1 VADER
6 EATVA
11 SHDLRAPGPLE
22 LGAPG
27 FGGGA
32 LITEADLTE
41 VEVREG
47 AASARPGG
55 GPGRGRGRFSH
66 LGWWFWLSV
75 AIVALWVLAAIFA
88 NVLPLPNP
96 NTVDVNCLV
105 STAPSSAHL
114 LGCDTAG
121 RDILSRV
128 IFGSR
133 VSLVVGFASIAI
145 SEIVGGI
152 LGLLAGYFRGWFD
165 EVLAIVSNSF
175 LSFPFLVLAL
185 VMVAYVGR
193 SLLDITLIIALL
205 AWPILFRVVRAATI
219 EYAQRD
225 YVLATRALGAKSWR
239 VLVTLLLP
247 DVIPAA
253 VTFGL
258 VGVAVAVVGEGS
270 LSFLGLSVPAPTAT
284 WGNMIAQGS
293 TSLTTD
299 LSLLLSPAV
308 AMFSFILA
316 INFIGDRLRGVLD
329 VRQGVL

>member
-1 VADER
+1 MADER

-11 SHDLRAPGPLE
+11 SHDLRSPGPLE

-27 FGGGA
+27 LAVGA
-32 LITEADLTE
+32 LITETDLGDIE
-41 VEVREG
+41 AREG
-47 AASARPGG
+47 LTAPTRP
-55 GPGRGRGRFSH
+55 RRFAN
-66 LGWWFWLSV
+66 LGWAFWVSV
-75 AIVALWVLAAIFA
+75 GVVVFWILAAIFA

-96 NTVDVNCLV
+96 NTVDINCLV
-105 STAPSSAHL
+105 STSPSSAHL

-145 SEIVGGI
+145 SELAGGI

-165 EVLAIVSNSF
+165 EVLAIVSNAF

-185 VMVAYVGR
+185 VMVTYVGR
-193 SLLDITLIIALL
+193 SLLDITIIIALL

-225 YVLATRALGAKSWR
+225 YVLAARALGAKSWR
-239 VLVTLLLP
+239 VLTTMLLP
-247 DVIPAA
+247 DVVPAA

-258 VGVAVAVVGEGS
+258 VGVAVAVVGEGA
-270 LSFLGLSVPAPTAT
+270 LSFLGLSVPLPTAT

-293 TSLTTD
+293 TELTQD
-299 LSLLLSPAV
+299 ISLLISPAV

>member
-1 VADER
+1 VADEV
-6 EATVA
+6 EPTVA

-27 FGGGA
+27 LAVGA
-32 LITEADLTE
+32 LITEADLGA
-41 VEVREG
+41 VEAREG
-47 AASARPGG
+47 LAVAAKR
-55 GPGRGRGRFSH
+55 RRFAN
-66 LGWWFWLSV
+66 LGWAFWVSV
-75 AIVALWVLAAIFA
+75 GVVCFWILAAIFA
-88 NVLPLPNP
+88 SVLPLQNP
-96 NTVDVNCLV
+96 NNVDINCLV
-105 STAPSSAHL
+105 SASPSSAHL

-133 VSLVVGFASIAI
+133 VSLIVGFASIAI
-145 SEIVGGI
+145 SELVGGI
-152 LGLLAGYFRGWFD
+152 LGLVAGYFRGWFD
-165 EVLAIVSNSF
+165 EVLAIVSNAF

-185 VMVAYVGR
+185 VMVTYVGR
-193 SLLDITLIIALL
+193 SLFDITIIIALL

-225 YVLATRALGAKSWR
+225 YVLASRALGAKSWR
-239 VLVTLLLP
+239 VLTRLLLP
-247 DVIPAA
+247 DVVPAA

-258 VGVAVAVVGEGS
+258 VGVAVAVVGEGA
-270 LSFLGLSVPAPTAT
+270 LSFLGLSVPLPTAT

-293 TSLTTD
+293 TQLTQD
-299 LSLLLSPAV
+299 ISLLISPAV